1 VVATARPL
9 QHSSGEITGGVL
21 VIHDI
26 TERKVSENE
35 IRKLNEEL
43 EHKVAERT
51 AQLAEA
57 IETPRS
63 SEEKYREIVK
73 MSAMLSTSNYKGFS
87 LTSIPPVKN

>member
-9 QHSSGEITGGVL
+9 QHSSEITGGVL

-57 IETPRS
+57 IETPVQV
-63 SEEKYREIVK
+63 KKNIVK
-73 MSAMLSTSNYKGFS
+73 
-87 LTSIPPVKN
+87 

>member
-1 VVATARPL
+1 LWLL
-9 QHSSGEITGGVL
+9 QRDRYSIRRQITGGVL

-57 IETPRS
+57 IETLRS
-63 SEEKYREIVK
+63 SEEKYREIVEDV
-73 MSAMLSTSNYKGFS
+73 SDVVHF
-87 LTSIPPVKN
+87 

>member
-1 VVATARPL
+1 
-9 QHSSGEITGGVL
+9 VL

-57 IETPRS
+57 IETPVQV
-63 SEEKYREIVK
+63 KKNIVK
-73 MSAMLSTSNYKGFS
+73 
-87 LTSIPPVKN
+87 